1 MVPFAVFACSKC
13 GIHFER
19 SNDWRE
25 HMITHDAADKEGNS
39 QDNQTNRKPVELS
52 TTQPRQSEQDH
63 NNMGIFT
70 NPKRILLSKLM
81 KRMCNHENSF
91 KFQIFF
97 KKLHYNNCVIS

>member
-39 QDNQTNRKPVELS
+39 QDNQTNAVEL
-52 TTQPRQSEQDH
+52 TTQPTHSEQDH
-63 NNMGIFT
+63 KNTGIFT

-81 KRMCNHENSF
+81 KRMCNQENSF

-97 KKLHYNNCVIS
+97 KKMHYNNCVIS